1 MANIRLEPPEPF
13 DFKTPDEW
21 EKWKR
26 RFEQFR
32 VASGLSVEPGE
43 RQVCTLL
50 YCLGEGAENVLS
62 SMNVT
67 AEERGSYVAVLKKF
81 NDFFQVRKNIIFER
95 ARFNRRVQSAGES
108 VELFISDLYSLA
120 ANCEYGALK
129 DEMIR
134 DRLVV
139 GLLDCALS
147 ERLQLDPELTLEK
160 AKRAAR
166 QKEAVKEQQQS
177 LKSDLKTPGTTDVDA
192 VGQRGGEQVRGP
204 STHSTV
210 NLPKMGR
217 TRCGNCGRG
226 PHTRENCP
234 ARRVACHSCGKQ
246 GHFSAHCRS
255 REVLALSAPGFE
267 EDVQL
272 AGPVFL
278 GTLGN
283 EGTDS

>member
-95 ARFNRRVQSAGES
+95 ARFNRRVQSAGE
-108 VELFISDLYSLA
+108 L
-120 ANCEYGALK
+120 
-129 DEMIR
+129 
-134 DRLVV
+134 
-139 GLLDCALS
+139 
-147 ERLQLDPELTLEK
+147 
-160 AKRAAR
+160 
-166 QKEAVKEQQQS
+166 
-177 LKSDLKTPGTTDVDA
+177 
-192 VGQRGGEQVRGP
+192 
-204 STHSTV
+204 
-210 NLPKMGR
+210 
-217 TRCGNCGRG
+217 
-226 PHTRENCP
+226 
-234 ARRVACHSCGKQ
+234 
-246 GHFSAHCRS
+246 
-255 REVLALSAPGFE
+255 
-267 EDVQL
+267 
-272 AGPVFL
+272 
-278 GTLGN
+278 
-283 EGTDS
+283 